1 MPLCVRLRTANAA
14 MLCTSLVREATHN
27 GAVSSLCYAAYNAS
41 VCGWDADEFAL
52 QMFKPVRVVAT
63 ILFLGSIGLI
73 FVGAFVIKSDVSIR
87 VHCPHPLLSAHHTL
101 PVTCRSCA

>member
-1 MPLCVRLRTANAA
+1 MPCVRLRTANAA

-27 GAVSSLCYAAYNAS
+27 GAISLAFYVAHNAS
-41 VCGWDADEFAL
+41 VCGRDAYEFVL

-73 FVGAFVIKSDVSIR
+73 FVGAFVIKSDVSTR
-87 VHCPHPLLSAHHTL
+87 VHCHQ
-101 PVTCRSCA
+101 SC